1 MNPFHTLADFVLA
14 FRQAKTA
21 VAAGRDG
28 ISISAFAE
36 FEARLLER
44 TRGLQ
49 ARTKGQR
56 WFDELRIGSV
66 VACPR
71 EIKKREPDRPDD
83 IVRVR
88 PNAREK
94 VSLTLRLQLEPT
106 PEFSTVEVLYLW
118 EFGGALEALLDDAC
132 VGYRLKRVRT
142 DGRMD
147 KYDRQVYE
155 HWQTAFAMYRDDP
168 VRAAS
173 RALLS
178 DQRVLVISTDVTSFF
193 DSIDPSFLLNQQF
206 LARLQDAA

>member
-118 EFGGALEALLDDAC
+118 EFGGALEARMAGWTSMIGRSTSIGKLPLRCTATIPS
-132 VGYRLKRVRT
+132 VRRR
-142 DGRMD
+142 G
-147 KYDRQVYE
+147 
-155 HWQTAFAMYRDDP
+155 
-168 VRAAS
+168 
-173 RALLS
+173 LC
-178 DQRVLVISTDVTSFF
+178 
-193 DSIDPSFLLNQQF
+193 
-206 LARLQDAA
+206 